1 MNLWEETIEKLQKN
15 GYTFDDVIA
24 IYGEDFQITNENFE
38 EISTSINSDK
48 LSNLSIVWEEITRAK
63 EPINYYKIEPDDV
76 YWFDLIKPF
85 KYSNK
90 NGKRYD
96 FFYVFTSH
104 NMAWNYFDLF
114 VTFDQM
120 KKNSGRLRSFYAD
133 EYGKVK
139 AITFLGIEDGVNKL
153 YGGSESNPTS
163 IVFYGGYIQSN

>member
-1 MNLWEETIEKLQKN
+1 M
-15 GYTFDDVIA
+15 
-24 IYGEDFQITNENFE
+24 
-38 EISTSINSDK
+38 
-48 LSNLSIVWEEITRAK
+48 SIVWEEITRAK
-63 EPINYYKIEPDDV
+63 EPINYYKIEPDNT

-133 EYGKVK
+133 EYSKVK

-153 YGGSESNPTS
+153 YGGGESNPIS
-163 IVFYGGYIQSN
+163 IIFYGGYIQSN